1 MTVQEWTAY
10 LQAMQESAQST
21 AALLLTH
28 CVACW
33 YEQHRD
39 PFPAQDSS
47 SLCPAHAAALR
58 ADRKQGA
65 TSYESANSPRSL
77 ITPSSIAHV

>member
-1 MTVQEWTAY
+1 MTAQEWNAY
-10 LQAMQESAQST
+10 LQAAQVIQPP
-21 AALLLTH
+21 LHVH

-47 SLCPAHAAALR
+47 SLCPAHAAVQR
-58 ADRKQGA
+58 AARKRGA
-65 TSYESANSPRSL
+65 TSYESANSPCSL
-77 ITPSSIAHV
+77 ITPSRSAHV